1 VILNTGLSSEQPLI
15 LVVNLTPFDK
25 LIKSGLKK
33 HSILASVGVGKVNL
47 HFVSPT
53 KGINGFEGL
62 LS

>member
-1 VILNTGLSSEQPLI
+1 VILNIGDSSEQPFI
-15 LVVNLTPFDK
+15 LVVNFTPLDK

-33 HSILASVGVGKVNL
+33 HSIFASVGVGKVNL

-53 KGINGFEGL
+53 KGISGFEGL